1 MPHPLAIAAA
11 LYGGYRGYRG
21 AKDAGASGL
30 GRLFGAAAGAYGGY
44 NLAGMVPGVSAPS
57 PMSLFSRGPKVTDL
71 GIYGQNRAFVQ
82 PKTPTNPIGLDRILN
97 VLKSENDAGKMVY
110 NPAKVSAA
118 IAAGTYL

>member
-30 GRLFGAAAGAYGGY
+30 GRLFGTAAGAYGGY

-57 PMSLFSRGPKVTDL
+57 PMSLF
-71 GIYGQNRAFVQ
+71 
-82 PKTPTNPIGLDRILN
+82 KTPVT
-97 VLKSENDAGKMVY
+97 
-110 NPAKVSAA
+110 
-118 IAAGTYL
+118 